1 LVFAYRQEMGSV
13 AEIAVFAVSSAW
25 AVEQIPQTGSVYSLS
40 LISAEAVMD
49 QVLGFCRLSEGGACR
64 AGACELTGRVFLKAL
79 DKAAGEPAGA
89 LGLLRADGLGT
100 SDAKALVDAFA
111 ACERRV
117 QVTVVHRTGA
127 GRIDGST
134 AAWLDGGAGGL
145 LRVNAPTLA
154 SSGDYG
160 DYGEDLVDRTTVRL
174 SPTTRASLID
184 EIVQGFPPDEEW
196 P

>member
-1 LVFAYRQEMGSV
+1 MGSV
-13 AEIAVFAVSSAW
+13 AEIAVFAVSSEW

-40 LISAEAVMD
+40 LISADGVID

-64 AGACELTGRVFLKAL
+64 AGACELTGRVFLGAL
-79 DKAAGEPAGA
+79 EKAAADPAGA

-100 SDAKALVDAFA
+100 SDAKALVEAFA
-111 ACERRV
+111 ECDRRV
-117 QVTVVHRTGA
+117 QVTVVHRNEA

-134 AAWLDGGAGGL
+134 AAWLDGGANGL

-160 DYGEDLVDRTTVRL
+160 DYGEALLDRATVSL

-184 EIVQGFPPDEEW
+184 EIMQGFPTVEEL